1 MKFHYLNYFNSKIT
15 KFLVLFLP
23 KFTAGKGRVNNQ
35 RTKIWVICLK
45 KRKKNTKNLNSKSE
59 ISLWMASPKYS
70 SSELHTRPRSS

>member
-23 KFTAGKGRVNNQ
+23 KFTAGKGKVNNQ

-45 KRKKNTKNLNSKSE
+45 KKKKKTQK
-59 ISLWMASPKYS
+59 I
-70 SSELHTRPRSS
+70 